1 MHDHANITRP
11 QFKMAIISN
20 LLLDWCKRGNV
31 IIGPAEPTY
40 TNNEDED
47 YETTDDDWRD
57 AIVVRLKQEKMHDV
71 VVDLFNYDAPADVQI
86 KLYSEIVCFY
96 NEVRR

>member
-1 MHDHANITRP
+1 
-11 QFKMAIISN
+11 MAISN
-20 LLLDWCKRGNV
+20 LLLQWCKTGNL

-40 TNNEDED
+40 SHIDNED

-57 AIVVRLKQEKMHDV
+57 AIVLRLKQEKMHDV

-86 KLYSEIVCFY
+86 QLYLELTDLY
-96 NEVRR
+96 NTAV

>member
-1 MHDHANITRP
+1 MQYHPPPN
-11 QFKMAIISN
+11 KMAISN
-20 LLLDWCKRGNV
+20 LLLEWCKKGNL

-40 TNNEDED
+40 THNEDED

-71 VVDLFNYDAPADVQI
+71 VVDLFNYDAPAKVQI
-86 KLYSEIVCFY
+86 QLYLELRDFY
-96 NEVRR
+96 NTAV